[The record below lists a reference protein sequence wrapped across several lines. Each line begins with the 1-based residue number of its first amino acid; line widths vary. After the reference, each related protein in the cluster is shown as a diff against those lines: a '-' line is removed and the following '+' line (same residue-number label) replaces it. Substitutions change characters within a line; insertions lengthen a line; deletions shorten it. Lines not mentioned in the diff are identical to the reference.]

1 MWVDITMIRSTECYI
16 LQGRLG
22 GGGEGG
28 GYGYALLTII

>member
-22 GGGEGG
+22 GGEGG